1 MRSMDDLVTNVVYS
15 AEVQSDIATCEVEER
30 INTSQ

>member
-1 MRSMDDLVTNVVYS
+1 MDDLVTNAVYS
-15 AEVQSDIATCEVEER
+15 AEVQSDIVTREVEDR